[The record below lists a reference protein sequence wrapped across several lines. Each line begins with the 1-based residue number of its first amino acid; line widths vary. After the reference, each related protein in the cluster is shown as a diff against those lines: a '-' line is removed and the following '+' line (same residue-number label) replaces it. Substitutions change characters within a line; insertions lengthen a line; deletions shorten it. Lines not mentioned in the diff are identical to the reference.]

1 MNWPTPNIYR
11 RQTESWPD
19 LVTVTLENLV
29 KSYGS
34 LRIINNLNLKVV
46 DKEFLTLLGPSG
58 CGKTTTLRCIA
69 GLETV
74 DSGRIMM
81 DDKVINDIS
90 PQQRDIAMVF
100 QSYALYPF
108 MSVKDNITFPL
119 RLHREPKDK
128 IERKLKNISEMLR
141 ITQLLERKPK
151 QLSGGEQQR
160 VAVGRALI
168 RDPKLFLMDEPFS
181 NLDAKLRGETR
192 SEIKRLQKELG
203 ITTIFVTHDQ
213 AEAMALA
220 DRIAVMDKGDM
231 QQLGSPNEVYSRPTN
246 MMVAQFMG
254 SPAMNILEAKFEKP
268 DNIVLHDGNATV
280 RIKRPEVGA
289 VAASIQGDT
298 IMIGFRPEE
307 AIFVK
312 SAGQGIPSEV
322 YTEEA
327 TGTHMLLTLT
337 VSGKLIRLIMPPDF
351 STGIGTKGSIEVKDG
366 RLHIFDATS
375 GRRLH

>member
-1 MNWPTPNIYR
+1 MFIHRTASWR
-11 RQTESWPD
+11 RV

-29 KSYGS
+29 KNFGT
-34 LRIINNLNLKVV
+34 LRIINGLNLKVN

-74 DSGRIMM
+74 DGGKILM

-119 RLHREPKDK
+119 RLHKEPKDK
-128 IERKLKNISEMLR
+128 IERRLKETSELLHISH
-141 ITQLLERKPK
+141 LLERKPK

-168 RDPKLFLMDEPFS
+168 RDPKLFLLDEPFS

-231 QQLGSPNEVYSRPTN
+231 QQLGAPNDVYGQPVN

-254 SPAMNILEAKFEKP
+254 SPAMNILEAKLERP
-268 DNIVLHDGNATV
+268 DSLVMRDGTETV
-280 RIKRPEVGA
+280 KIRRPEVEA
-289 VAASIQGDT
+289 ISAPVTGDT
-298 IMIGFRPEE
+298 IMIGFRPEQ
-307 AIFVK
+307 AIFVE
-312 SAGQGIPSEV
+312 SAGQGIPAEV

-327 TGTHMLLTLT
+327 TGTHMLLTLS
-337 VSGKLIRLIMPPDF
+337 VSGKLIRLVMPPDF
-351 STGIGTKGSIEVKDG
+351 NTEIGTKGSIEVKPG
-366 RLHIFDATS
+366 RLHIFDPKS
-375 GRRLH
+375 GTRLH